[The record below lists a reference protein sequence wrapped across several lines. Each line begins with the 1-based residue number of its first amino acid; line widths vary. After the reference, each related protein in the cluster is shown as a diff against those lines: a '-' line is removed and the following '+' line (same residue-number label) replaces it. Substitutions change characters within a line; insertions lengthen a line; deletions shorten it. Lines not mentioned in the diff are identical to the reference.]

1 MSLSGHIPDDVLGPI
16 LRSGIHIFK
25 AFGISVKISSPKI
38 YISVEL
44 QDWVGFPLGERQR
57 ADAFPDNRRDDPR
70 LRGERTG
77 PPRGTG
83 RRLLSPEV

>member
-1 MSLSGHIPDDVLGPI
+1 MSLSGHIPDDVLGLI

-44 QDWVGFPLGERQR
+44 QGWEGFPLGETQR
-57 ADAFPDNRRDDPR
+57 ANALPDNRWDDPR
-70 LRGERTG
+70 LRRAHRA
-77 PPRGTG
+77 PRGTG

>member
-1 MSLSGHIPDDVLGPI
+1 MSLSGHIPDDVLGLI

-25 AFGISVKISSPKI
+25 AFGISVKIPFPKI

-44 QDWVGFPLGERQR
+44 QGWMGFPLGERQR
-57 ADAFPDNRRDDPR
+57 ANAIPDNQQDDPR
-70 LRGERTG
+70 LRREHRA
-77 PPRGTG
+77 PRGTG

>member
-1 MSLSGHIPDDVLGPI
+1 MSLSGHIPDDVLGLI

-57 ADAFPDNRRDDPR
+57 ANALPDNRWDDPR
-70 LRGERTG
+70 LRRAHRA
-77 PPRGTG
+77 PRGTG